1 MHKKIHVSL
10 FHVLC
15 RLNGAAS
22 SKIYFLTKRMR
33 LCDLHMHW
41 QTQFIRNTQNI
52 CKIDIFTIRFRI
64 AAVYSEL

>member
-22 SKIYFLTKRMR
+22 LKIFFLTKRMQ
-33 LCDLHMHW
+33 LCDLNCVCQCMC
-41 QTQFIRNTQNI
+41 IRNTQNI
-52 CKIDIFTIRFRI
+52 CEIDIFTIHFRI